1 VLYLGE
7 AQAGALGLEA
17 VATGWRAEVAGVG
30 VPLIGWRHP
39 RRAGLGAGGAEI
51 PAAVLHGRCG
61 GEEREQRRKR
71 RC

>member
-1 VLYLGE
+1 VLCLGE

-17 VATGWRAEVAGVG
+17 AATGWRAEVAGVVG
-30 VPLIGWRHP
+30 PTY
-39 RRAGLGAGGAEI
+39 RAAEI
-51 PAAVLHGRCG
+51 PAAVLHVRCG